1 MTCGL
6 SHVVEDCCNSELSIF
21 FIVKIQPNSILEIMK
36 QGLFMLVFTLLGMS
50 AFSQVVLTSAQSP
63 VAGQKLLFD
72 KVSNPS
78 SLQFARSGANLL
90 WDFSQVVSEFS
101 DTVKYVSPESTGFS
115 GAFPSATVAM
125 AQTDGFGMI
134 SVTDQVANLLGAI
147 GDPGTGV
154 QPLPLSPPLPL
165 FTFPYTFGSAID
177 ATSKLV
183 VKMSGVEYGM
193 PTADSVKYVMTLH
206 TIRNVQGWGKLKLKN
221 QDFDGALLEKTVMTQ
236 TDEAFMKVFL
246 LGWVTVPG
254 FPTVSTDT
262 TYRWFSGLIAHPYVE
277 ITMNEGGIA
286 DSARIWVGDYNVG
299 LSKINANSQTNSYP
313 NPSSSFVTISNPLL
327 TSSSYRVSI
336 YDVAGVEV
344 FTAMLNT
351 DKAGSIVIP
360 ISTLSGGCYIV
371 RLNSPNLELSTK
383 IVKQ

>member
-1 MTCGL
+1 MF
-6 SHVVEDCCNSELSIF
+6 V
-21 FIVKIQPNSILEIMK
+21 IVKIQPNSILEIMK
-36 QGLFMLVFTLLGMS
+36 QGFFMLVFSLLGMS
-50 AFSQVVLTSAQSP
+50 AFSQVILTSAQSP

-72 KVSNPS
+72 KVTNPA
-78 SLQFARSGANLL
+78 SLQFARTGANLL

-101 DTVKYVSPESTGFS
+101 DTVKYVSPELTGFS
-115 GAFPSATVAM
+115 ASFPTATVAM

-134 SVTDQVANLLGAI
+134 SVTDQAANLLGAI

-154 QPLPLSPPLPL
+154 QPLPLTPPLPL
-165 FTFPYTFGSAID
+165 FTFPYTYGSAID
-177 ATSKLV
+177 ASSKLV

-206 TIRNVQGWGKLKLKN
+206 TVRNVQGWGKLKLKN

-277 ITMNEGGIA
+277 ITMNDGGIA

-299 LSKINANSQTNSYP
+299 LRKVNANNLTNSYP
-313 NPSSSFVTISNPLL
+313 NPSSSSVTISNSML
-327 TSSSYRVSI
+327 TDASYLVSI
-336 YDVAGVEV
+336 FDVNGVEV
-344 FTAMLNT
+344 FKATLNT
-351 DKAGSIVIP
+351 NRTGSIVIP
-360 ISTLSGGCYIV
+360 ISTLSSGCYLV
-371 RLNSPNLELSTK
+371 HLSSPSLELTTK
-383 IVKQ
+383 IIKQ